1 MHKDITMEDALS
13 ALQECS
19 RVYLAVDEPQGRIR
33 LEDGSY
39 GVFSPDEDP
48 IMAAMEFLTLQNIH
62 FSRDP
67 EELAEADGAVVVLTE
82 GWRSSKTLQ
91 REIARI
97 RRARLSMFAL
107 NPTTMELK
115 SA

>member
-1 MHKDITMEDALS
+1 
-13 ALQECS
+13 
-19 RVYLAVDEPQGRIR
+19 
-33 LEDGSY
+33 
-39 GVFSPDEDP
+39 
-48 IMAAMEFLTLQNIH
+48 MAAMEFLTLQNIH

-67 EELAEADGAVVVLTE
+67 EELAEAEGAVVVLTE